1 MADDDTIAA
10 GEPDTPR
17 EGGSGTPEV
26 AAGAEDLAS
35 GGMTYSARQLAR
47 VRGLL
52 ARFYGLRRAV
62 RFYPEA
68 HPAVQEGMRELM
80 ETIGEF
86 HAEGV
91 DVPLAFFEDELLLG
105 DQLLPEDSILFDQLI
120 RDMTAIGAGSVNFTR
135 GLQRDEL
142 YRAMQVLALDS
153 TELKET
159 GGLAERMKQASAPH
173 VEVGAVRVFDRM
185 GDLAEGRES
194 ARQAYTSALDLM
206 RELELV
212 IRARHSLF
220 PAHAKAVV
228 RGLVDNILA
237 NRFAM
242 LELSGLKSYDEYTFY
257 HSVNV
262 AILSLALGASITE
275 DRRFLTSLG
284 TGALMHDIGKMA
296 VGTSILNKPGALDAE
311 EWSAMRLHPV
321 YGAEIAAGLPGFDRA
336 AIVVILEHH
345 MRSDGQGYP
354 RYPRTGKQQRLASR
368 IVAIADAFDAMTS
381 RRAYSAARLQDDA
394 MAVLV
399 RNTGGAFDPALTGLF
414 VRVLGVYP
422 PRSVVRLDTDEVGV
436 VLGSSGEDATRPLVR
451 VFSAPDGTMVEPFD
465 VDLSDEDA
473 EPERSV
479 VTCLDPSG
487 MNVEVD
493 DFV

>member
-1 MADDDTIAA
+1 
-10 GEPDTPR
+10 
-17 EGGSGTPEV
+17 
-26 AAGAEDLAS
+26 
-35 GGMTYSARQLAR
+35 
-47 VRGLL
+47 LL

-68 HPAVQEGMRELM
+68 HPAVQEGIRELM
-80 ETIGEF
+80 ETVSEF

-91 DVPLAFFEDELLLG
+91 DVPLAFYEDELLFG

-120 RDMTAIGAGSVNFTR
+120 RDMTAVGAGSVNFTQ
-135 GLQRDEL
+135 GLQPDEL
-142 YRAMQVLALDS
+142 HRAMKVLAQDAM
-153 TELKET
+153 ELSDG
-159 GGLAERMKQASAPH
+159 GGLAEQMSRADVPH
-173 VEVGAVRVFDRM
+173 VEVGAVRVLTHPEQ
-185 GDLAEGRES
+185 LAEGRES
-194 ARQAYTSALDLM
+194 ARQAYASALDLM

-212 IRARHSLF
+212 IKARHSVF
-220 PAHAKAVV
+220 PAHAKSVV

-237 NRFAM
+237 NRFAT

-262 AILSLALGASITE
+262 AILSLALGSSLSQ
-275 DRRFLTSLG
+275 DRRVLTSLG

-296 VGTSILNKPGALDAE
+296 VGTNILNKPGALDAD
-311 EWSAMRLHPV
+311 EWSSMRLHPV
-321 YGAEIAAGLPGFDRA
+321 YGAEIAAGLPGFDRS

-345 MRSDGQGYP
+345 MRADGQGYP

-368 IVAIADAFDAMTS
+368 IVAVADAFDAMTS
-381 RRAYSAARLQDDA
+381 RRAYSSARLQDDA

-414 VRVLGVYP
+414 VRVLGVFP
-422 PRSVVRLDTDEVGV
+422 PRSVVRLSTGEVGV
-436 VLGSSGEDATRPLVR
+436 VLRSGQKDVAKPIVR
-451 VFSAPDGTMVEPFD
+451 VFSGPEGELADPFD
-465 VDLSDEDA
+465 VDLADDEAGDG
-473 EPERSV
+473 RTV

-493 DFV
+493 DFI